1 MKILFSM
8 ETLITNVFRV
18 MPILFTEQGG
28 NSPTLTTGCGG
39 GHMPYI
45 LVEGKEDERD
55 LERYSGL

>member
-1 MKILFSM
+1 MVS
-8 ETLITNVFRV
+8 VFRV
-18 MPILFTEQGG
+18 MLILFMEQGG

-39 GHMPYI
+39 GHTPYI